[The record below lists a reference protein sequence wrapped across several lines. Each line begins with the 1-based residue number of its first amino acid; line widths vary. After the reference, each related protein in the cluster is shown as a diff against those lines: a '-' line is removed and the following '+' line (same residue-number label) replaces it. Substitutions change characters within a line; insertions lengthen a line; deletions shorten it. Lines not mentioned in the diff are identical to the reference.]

1 MLVAFVPVLHKGYIE
16 LFQKYPEKLGILG
29 TDVIANFTALTKDC
43 RTINPGTM
51 KRAIE
56 GLGIFSNVR
65 VLAKADLIEL
75 AKQTEP
81 IVMPNEDVSRA
92 LCEQYGFNNVTFES
106 IFLRWNKM
114 PTLQENIVSPHR
126 VILRDEFSRSMMSL
140 AIQESEKSADWWRQ
154 VATAIV
160 KDGAVIG
167 LTHNI
172 HLPTNYHL
180 SINGDPRTNFNAGER
195 IDLSTSIHSE
205 ALVVA
210 RSAKTGTSLV
220 GAEAY
225 VTTFPCPN
233 CARLLAESGI
243 KRVYYSKG
251 YSLLDAED
259 IFKAYG
265 IEVAL
270 VDLAA
275 PLT

>member
-1 MLVAFVPVLHKGYIE
+1 MLVAFVPVLHKGYVE
-16 LFQKYPEKLGILG
+16 LFQKYPDELGILG
-29 TDVIANFTALTKDC
+29 SDVLADFTALTRDC
-43 RTINPGTM
+43 RTINPGIV

-56 GLGIFSNVR
+56 GLGIFSNIQ
-65 VLAKADLIEL
+65 VLAKADLVEL
-75 AKQTEP
+75 AKQTKH
-81 IVMPNEDVSRA
+81 IIMPDEDVSHA
-92 LCEQYGFNNVTFES
+92 LCEQYGLSNVTFES
-106 IFLRWNKM
+106 VFLRWNKM
-114 PTLQENIVSPHR
+114 PTLQENIISPNR
-126 VILRDEFSRSMMSL
+126 VILRDEFSRSMMNL

-160 KDGAVIG
+160 KDGSVIG
-167 LTHNI
+167 LTHNT
-172 HLPTNYHL
+172 HLPTDFHL
-180 SINGDPRTNFNAGER
+180 SVNGDPRTSFNAGER

-205 ALVVA
+205 ALVIA
-210 RSAKTGTSLV
+210 RSAKAGISLA
-220 GAEAY
+220 GSEAY

-270 VDLAA
+270 VDLG
-275 PLT
+275 PLS